1 MNCYR
6 ACMVYTVHRHHEAIL
21 SLFYLISHLF
31 PWMTDPFFKD
41 FTQDH
46 IFLTAALEKVTNTVN
61 LYLCCNPLRSLTAIG
76 VAG

>member
-1 MNCYR
+1 
-6 ACMVYTVHRHHEAIL
+6 MVYTTRRHHEAIL

-31 PWMTDPFFKD
+31 PWMTDPFSKG

-46 IFLTAALEKVTNTVN
+46 IFLTAEVEKVRNTVN
-61 LYLCCNPLRSLTAIG
+61 LYLCCNPLHSLTTTG